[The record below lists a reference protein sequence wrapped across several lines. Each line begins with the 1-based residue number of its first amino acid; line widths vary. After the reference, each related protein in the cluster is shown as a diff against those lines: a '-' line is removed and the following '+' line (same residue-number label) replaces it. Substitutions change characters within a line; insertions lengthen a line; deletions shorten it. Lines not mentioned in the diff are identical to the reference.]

1 MLKNLP
7 LLLVAFMLSCFP
19 LYGQNTTPS
28 LPLLFI
34 EQPFDV
40 LHYDAALDVSKA
52 PDKSVLGKCTI
63 TVRWKDDPAGK
74 FFYFHLKGLT
84 VDSVFMNTD
93 RTTAVAGGITGT
105 SISYYSMPAA
115 VGAKIGDTFKVVVY
129 YSGMMNCETGG
140 SSGWCGGVTA
150 QSGTLY
156 ALGVGFV
163 ADYVS
168 TTQHWLP
175 CYDHPSDKA
184 TFHATFKAPRGKV
197 AVSNGELTNITSD
210 STTITTEWTHA
221 IPCATYLL
229 TFAVDAY
236 FPLEFG
242 TPALPMTVYSK
253 AADTAATRKTFSLL
267 PRMVRTFEDKYGT
280 YPFEKVGFVNTPT
293 GAMEHQTMISFPTF
307 LSQSR
312 DTVNSTGAHE
322 LAHQWFGDE
331 VSPED
336 FRNAWLTEA
345 FATYSESVWAEE
357 LGGFPGYLKH
367 QTTKVSGYFSAAA
380 SEGVLPLYDFPR
392 AKPSSNYPVTI
403 YSKGAAVLGMLRYEV
418 GDSLFYSGLQK
429 YIATYKYGTAN
440 TASFESVFQSVV
452 GRDLTWF
459 FDQWVHKKG
468 WVKLTIQTRVST
480 SPDGKKNLTVRM
492 QQSQPKDYGLYL
504 NVPVEI
510 GVKALDGTMHYT
522 MCMLQG
528 EDETFTLPDTF
539 PTEYSSIT
547 VNQGPSV
554 RALVQVHSITG
565 VEAGDEQK
573 RPELRII
580 PNPAGSSIKLEY
592 TSQLSGSATLTITDS
607 AGKQCESKQINV
619 RQGMQSITVDT
630 ALSAGM
636 YWLSIVQNGR
646 TITTQVSIQ

>member
-1 MLKNLP
+1 MKILFTAF
-7 LLLVAFMLSCFP
+7 LLVLASPFLRA
-19 LYGQNTTPS
+19 QNNPS
-28 LPLLFI
+28 LPLLYI
-34 EQPFDV
+34 DQPFDV
-40 LHYDAALDVSKA
+40 LHYDAALDLSKA
-52 PDKSVLGKCTI
+52 PAKSVVGLCTI

-84 VDSVFMNTD
+84 VDSVFMNTA

-105 SISYYSMPAA
+105 SISYFSVPAS

-129 YSGMMNCETGG
+129 YSGTMNCETGG

-163 ADYVS
+163 ADYIS

-184 TFHATFKAPRGKV
+184 TFHATFKAPRGKF
-197 AVSNGELTNITSD
+197 AVSNGELTNVTAD
-210 STTITTEWTHA
+210 STTITSEWTHA

-236 FPLEFG
+236 VPLEFG
-242 TPALPMTVYSK
+242 SQELPMTVYSK
-253 AADTAATRKTFSLL
+253 VTDTAATRKTFSLL
-267 PRMVRTFEDKYGT
+267 PRMVRTFESKFGK
-280 YPFEKVGFVNTPT
+280 YPFEKVGYVNTPT

-307 LSQSR
+307 LSQSG

-336 FRNAWLTEA
+336 FRSVWLTEA
-345 FATYSESVWAEE
+345 FATFSESVWEEE
-357 LGGFPGYLKH
+357 LGGFAGYLKH
-367 QTTKVSGYFSAAA
+367 QTSKVSGYFSTTA
-380 SEGVLPLYDFPR
+380 SEGVFPLYDFPR

-418 GDSLFYSGLQK
+418 GDSLFYLGLQK
-429 YIATYKYGTAN
+429 YLSTYKYGAAN

-468 WVKLTIQTRVST
+468 WVKLTVQTKKTTTPEGKQALRVHF
-480 SPDGKKNLTVRM
+480 V
-492 QQSQPKDYGLYL
+492 QSQPKDYGVYV
-504 NVPVEI
+504 NVPVEV
-510 GVKALDGTMHYT
+510 GVKAKDGTMYYT
-522 MCMLQG
+522 ICTLKG
-528 EDETFTLPDTF
+528 EDETFNLPDSI
-539 PTEYSSIT
+539 PSDYSSIT
-547 VNQGPSV
+547 INQGPSV
-554 RALVQVHSITG
+554 RALIQVVSVTG
-565 VEAGDEQK
+565 ATEVVEQE

-580 PNPAGSSIKLEY
+580 PNPAGSFLQLEY
-592 TSQLSGSATLTITDS
+592 NAELSGTALLTITDS
-607 AGKQCESKQINV
+607 AGKQISNERIAV
-619 RQGMQSITVDT
+619 RQGTQSITLHN
-630 ALSAGM
+630 ALAAGM
-636 YWLSIVQNGR
+636 YWLSILQNGH